1 MKHLEARQKIIDT
14 IKATLIDLEYVYAA
28 WLEGSDGL
36 NRVDEYSDIDIC
48 VDVDDDK
55 VQEVFGIVE
64 GKLNEISRIDF
75 IHEVDCGN
83 PKIIQKYYRLENT
96 SEYLIIDFAVQLR

>member
-36 NRVDEYSDIDIC
+36 RY
-48 VDVDDDK
+48 
-55 VQEVFGIVE
+55 F
-64 GKLNEISRIDF
+64 
-75 IHEVDCGN
+75 
-83 PKIIQKYYRLENT
+83 
-96 SEYLIIDFAVQLR
+96 